1 MIKRIINAVV
11 LASFFMATTIANAQE
26 NSGTASQSVTLN
38 LAPVIQISAMTSPN
52 VNLGFNNISNYVHG
66 VESAN
71 QQFKI
76 HSNKDYLV
84 TVRANAAH
92 FSYSGNAYPA
102 PQMPVSNTL
111 FLSVAENNTGGTIAN
126 SFSNFV
132 SLSDNSKQLL
142 LNCKNGGDKTFSIN
156 YKAIPG
162 PQYPA
167 GDYTVGILYTATQP

>member
-1 MIKRIINAVV
+1 MNRLIYAMV
-11 LASFFMATTIANAQE
+11 LASFLLPATLATAQE
-26 NSGTASQSVTLN
+26 NSGTASQSVTLQ
-38 LAPVIQISAMTSPN
+38 LAPVIQISAVTSPN
-52 VNLGFNNISNYVHG
+52 VNLGFNNITNYVQG
-66 VESAN
+66 VESAS
-71 QQFKI
+71 QQFKV
-76 HSNKDYLV
+76 HSNKDYLI
-84 TVRANAAH
+84 TVRANAAT

-102 PQMPVSNTL
+102 PQMPVDNIL
-111 FLSVAENNTGGTIAN
+111 FLSVADNNTGGTVAG

-142 LNCKNGGDKTFSIN
+142 LNCKNGGDKTFSVN